1 MKKIIK
7 IFISILFFSF
17 CAALSAQQNIT
28 VDVGDEVY
36 DILENASLRGLC
48 SPLPSVKP
56 YSQRFIKDTL
66 NQILINLGDYT
77 DDYEISSEKNI
88 VERQLERFEA
98 EPGLD
103 LAKAMVRFEGKILEL
118 PVSFEIR
125 DSINGDFSMGL
136 YDYDNYSRGAFQVWN
151 EAEFSGDLGNN
162 ISYRNQTYLGFTK
175 VPLVYKGAYD
185 IGYWTATRY
194 NSENDFSKPVGQS
207 PRTVNIYHNLAYR
220 PYAYKKYWD
229 GSVYPIEGGINAGG
243 LHAWPNA
250 VSLGFGMK
258 GEIRGYFFNDIIELG
273 AGRENREWGGMDN
286 GASLVLNS
294 TASPFFAFDTA
305 LKPFSWISLRAMTG
319 ILEMPNRGDV
329 LENAYYPIDG
339 AGKKINISDGNEE
352 NINNDEYK
360 DYHYFQN
367 AFSIGQ
373 LDLDFKYLHL
383 DFGSTCVWPK
393 RLELGYSF
401 PLIDRIVYQND
412 IGDYDNLSLYGNLK
426 VRVPGVG
433 SIWGSFYLDELNAFF
448 TKFWE
453 TTRAMY
459 AFQVGVKTVIP
470 KIPFGTFSFRY
481 TRIEPY
487 CYTHQS
493 INGTPW
499 YNGYLS
505 ENYTNNGLC
514 LGYYLQPNS
523 DEFLARFE
531 FNPARSSSTS
541 LQYQFIRHGADFGS
555 QAVPGSNLY
564 SELPRHGRG
573 ELMKHQFHD
582 GAYEWTH
589 IISLN
594 ASYRLNKIRVPFYV
608 NASAGYVYDY
618 FTTIDG
624 KAVSIYESDERYSVN
639 EPYHRVE
646 NDEYF
651 STNGVILSI
660 GFKIFGR

>member
-1 MKKIIK
+1 MKKIVK

-48 SPLPSVKP
+48 SPLPAVKP

-66 NQILINLGDYT
+66 NQILINLDDYT
-77 DDYEISSEKNI
+77 DDYEITSEKNI

-118 PVSFEIR
+118 PVSIEVR
-125 DSINGDFSMGL
+125 DSLNGEFSMGL
-136 YDYDNYSRGAFQVWN
+136 YDHDDYSRGAFQVWN
-151 EAEFSGDLGNN
+151 EVEFSGDLGDY

-175 VPLVYKGAYD
+175 VPLVPKGTYD
-185 IGYWTATRY
+185 IGYWYSTKY
-194 NSENDFSKPVGQS
+194 NAENDFKQDCGQT
-207 PRTVNIYHNLAYR
+207 PRFVNVYHNLAYL
-220 PYAYKKYWD
+220 PYSYKKFWD
-229 GSVYPIEGGINAGG
+229 GSVYPVEGGINAGG
-243 LHAWPNA
+243 LHPWPNG
-250 VSLGFGMK
+250 VSMGFGMK
-258 GEIRGYFFNDIIELG
+258 GELRGYFFNDMIEMG
-273 AGRENREWGGMDN
+273 FGRENREWGGMDN

-294 TASPFFAFDTA
+294 AASPFFAFDTA
-305 LKPFSWISLRAMTG
+305 LKPFSWISLRTLTG
-319 ILEMPNRGDV
+319 VLEMPNRGDV
-329 LENAYYPIDG
+329 LAGAFYPIDENG
-339 AGKKINISDGNEE
+339 QLIEIGEGNEN

-367 AFSIGQ
+367 AFSIGE
-373 LDLDFKYLHL
+373 LDLDFKYLHF
-383 DFGSTCVWPK
+383 DIGSTCIWPK
-393 RLELGYSF
+393 RFELGYMF

-412 IGDYDNLSLYGNLK
+412 IGDYDNLSLYGSLK
-426 VRVPGVG
+426 IRVPGVG

-459 AFQVGVKTVIP
+459 AFQVGLKASIP
-470 KIPFGTFSFRY
+470 KVPFGTFTFRY
-481 TRIEPY
+481 TRVEPY
-487 CYTHQS
+487 CYTHQA

-499 YNGYLS
+499 YNGYIS
-505 ENYTNNGLC
+505 ENYSNNGLP

-531 FNPARSSSTS
+531 FNPARSANLA
-541 LQYQFIRHGADFGS
+541 LQYQFIRHGADFGT
-555 QAVPGSNLY
+555 QAVPGSNLF

-573 ELMKHQFHD
+573 DLMKHQFHD

-589 IISLN
+589 IIALD
-594 ASYRLNKIRVPFYV
+594 ASYRVNKIRVPFYV
-608 NASAGYVYDY
+608 NASVGYVYDY

-624 KAVSIYESDERYSVN
+624 AAVSIYESDNRYSVD

-646 NDEYF
+646 NSEYF
-651 STNGVILSI
+651 STNGVVLSI